1 MGGRGGAGGVNE
13 SRNLAAFDVD
23 MGGTK
28 SDFVVRKGVVYK
40 DSGERVQLSAQ
51 QVIQNA
57 KNLGY
62 GVKTYSQKEYDEK
75 QKAYR
80 VDRVTTNAFLNMM
93 DAQMGGERRMQR
105 KTTASRRGSRRR
117 K

>member
-1 MGGRGGAGGVNE
+1 MGGRGSAGAQSSHKIV
-13 SRNLAAFDVD
+13 AFNVD
-23 MGGTK
+23 MGGAK

>member
-28 SDFVVRKGVVYK
+28 SNFVVRKGVVYK
-40 DSGERVQLSAQ
+40 ENGDRVQLSVQ
-51 QVIQNA
+51 KIIQNA

-62 GVKTYSQKEYDEK
+62 DIKTYSQKEYDEK
-75 QKAYR
+75 QKAYKVNR
-80 VDRVTTNAFLNMM
+80 AATNAFLNMM
-93 DAQMGGERRMQR
+93 DAQMGGERGMQR
-105 KTTASRRGSRRR
+105 KTTVSRRGSRRR

>member
-1 MGGRGGAGGVNE
+1 MGGRGGAGTVS
-13 SRNLAAFDVD
+13 SRRIVAFNID
-23 MGGTK
+23 MGGAK

-40 DSGERVQLSAQ
+40 ENGERVQLSAQ

-62 GVKTYSQKEYDEK
+62 DVKTYSQKEYDEK
-75 QKAYR
+75 QKVYR
-80 VDRVTTNAFLNMM
+80 VDRAATNAFLNMM

-105 KTTASRRGSRRR
+105 KTTASRRGSKRR